1 MSEHTPSEDFVLNSA
16 EAEVLD
22 AIRKAGA
29 LSRSDLAR
37 ELDVSR
43 ASVSA
48 VASKLLDVGILCKA
62 GTGESQGGRR
72 PLMLEVNGDFGYVA
86 GVDMGATSIDL
97 VLADFVGNVLERCD
111 EPADVRD
118 RPEQVLG
125 RMCALILD
133 MIKARGTE
141 PKQVIGVGIGVPG
154 PVEFSR
160 GVLIA
165 PPLMPT
171 WESFPIRD
179 FVRQTFPVARVM
191 VDNDVNVM
199 AIGESHA
206 GAARGVENFIFIK
219 IGTGIGG
226 GIICKGEIYRGS
238 DGCAGDV
245 GHICVDYNGPTCQC
259 GNVGCLEAMAA
270 GPPIATRAREVALAG
285 KSDFL
290 AKRLEE
296 NGGVLTAIDVGEAA
310 AAGDQVAIQI
320 INESGRMIGGML
332 AGLVNFFNP
341 SVILIGGGVSSI
353 GHRLLSAIRQA
364 VLRRS
369 TALSTR
375 RLRIEYSPL
384 GADAGVI
391 GATRLALQHIFA
403 VQD

>member
-1 MSEHTPSEDFVLNSA
+1 MSDHIKSKDLLLRSA
-16 EAEVLD
+16 EAEVLE
-22 AIRKAGA
+22 AIRKSGA
-29 LSRSDLAR
+29 LSRSDLVR
-37 ELDVSR
+37 KLGVSR

-48 VASKLLDVGILCKA
+48 VVSKLLDMGILRKA
-62 GTGESQGGRR
+62 GPGESQGGRR
-72 PLMLEVNGDFGYVA
+72 PLMLEINGDLGYVA

-97 VLADFVGNVLERCD
+97 VLADFQGNILERYA
-111 EPADVRD
+111 EPTDVRD

-125 RMCALILD
+125 QMCRLIRD
-133 MIKARGTE
+133 KIKARGIE
-141 PKQVIGVGIGVPG
+141 PEQVIGVGIGVPG
-154 PVEFSR
+154 PVEFSK

-165 PPLMPT
+165 PPLMPA
-171 WESFPIRD
+171 WESFSIRD

-199 AIGESHA
+199 AIGEAHA
-206 GAARGVENFIFIK
+206 GAGKGVKNFFFIK
-219 IGTGIGG
+219 IGTGIGS

-245 GHICVDYNGPTCQC
+245 GHICVDYNGPICQC

-270 GPPIATRAREVALAG
+270 GPPIAARAKEAALAG
-285 KSDFL
+285 QSDFL
-290 AKRLEE
+290 ARRLQE
-296 NGGVLTAIDVGEAA
+296 NEGVLTSIDVGEAA
-310 AAGDQVAIQI
+310 AAGDQVAMRL

-341 SVILIGGGVSSI
+341 SVILIGGGVSNI
-353 GHRLLSAIRQA
+353 GHRLLSSIRQA

-375 RLRIEYSPL
+375 GLRIEYSPL

-391 GATRLALQHIFA
+391 GATRLALQHIFI
-403 VQD
+403 VRD